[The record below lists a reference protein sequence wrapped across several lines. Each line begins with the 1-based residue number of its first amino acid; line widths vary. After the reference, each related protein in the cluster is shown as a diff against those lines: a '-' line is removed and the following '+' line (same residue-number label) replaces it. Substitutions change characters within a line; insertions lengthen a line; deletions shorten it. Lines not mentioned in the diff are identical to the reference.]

1 MFSSFQV
8 YVKNN
13 IFKIPTN
20 ILLPEDKV
28 RELCSEVAWLCYSHV
43 IKIPWLGNLIFLV
56 CFVGK
61 LEVIGWI
68 LVNQKAFLFALISSA
83 SYTVK
88 SLKTTCSSGIGL
100 MMDKTHLSNI
110 KIYQSQAIIRRRK
123 SWHAAPLYYGHKSQ
137 TSPRW
142 WTSDLPQEVTL
153 LIKGH

>member
-88 SLKTTCSSGIGL
+88 SPKSTCSSGIGL

-110 KIYQSQAIIRRRK
+110 KSTSHKLLLGEGNLDMLHHFTMATKVEPLLDDGQVTYLK
-123 SWHAAPLYYGHKSQ
+123 KWHCS
-137 TSPRW
+137 
-142 WTSDLPQEVTL
+142 
-153 LIKGH
+153 